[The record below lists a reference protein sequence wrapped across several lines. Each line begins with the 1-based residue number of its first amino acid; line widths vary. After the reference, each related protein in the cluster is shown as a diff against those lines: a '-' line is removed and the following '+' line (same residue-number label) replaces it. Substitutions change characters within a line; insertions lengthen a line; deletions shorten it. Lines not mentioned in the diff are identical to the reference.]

1 MRYVSVVAPEGV
13 SMSLDGRTVIAKGP
27 KGQVKAEFKVVGV
40 NMSIKD
46 GKFEVEGDNVGSINT
61 VKRRVLMML
70 EGASNGFTRKMIIRY
85 AHFPIKVSVKGSTLM
100 IDNFYGEKKHRQAD
114 IVNDTKVKVAGQE
127 LIVDGPSIDD
137 VTQTVANI
145 RQATKT
151 REKDKRVFQDGIYA
165 VGQ

>member
-1 MRYVSVVAPEGV
+1 MRYVSVVAPDGV
-13 SMSLDGRTVIAKGP
+13 SISLDGRTVTAKGP

-40 NMSIKD
+40 SMSVKD
-46 GKFEVEGDNVGSINT
+46 GKFEVEGDNTGSINT

-70 EGASNGFTRKMIIRY
+70 EGAANGFSRKMVIRY
-85 AHFPIKVSVKGSTLM
+85 AHFPVKVSVKGSVLI
-100 IDNFYGEKKHRQAD
+100 IDNFYGEKKHRKAD
-114 IVNDTKVKVAGQE
+114 IVKDTKVKVAGQE
-127 LIVDGPSIDD
+127 LFVEGPSIDD

-165 VGQ
+165 VE

>member
-13 SMSLDGRTVIAKGP
+13 SMSIDGRTVIAKGP

-70 EGASNGFTRKMIIRY
+70 EGASNGFTRR
-85 AHFPIKVSVKGSTLM
+85 PG
-100 IDNFYGEKKHRQAD
+100 
-114 IVNDTKVKVAGQE
+114 
-127 LIVDGPSIDD
+127 
-137 VTQTVANI
+137 
-145 RQATKT
+145 
-151 REKDKRVFQDGIYA
+151 
-165 VGQ
+165 